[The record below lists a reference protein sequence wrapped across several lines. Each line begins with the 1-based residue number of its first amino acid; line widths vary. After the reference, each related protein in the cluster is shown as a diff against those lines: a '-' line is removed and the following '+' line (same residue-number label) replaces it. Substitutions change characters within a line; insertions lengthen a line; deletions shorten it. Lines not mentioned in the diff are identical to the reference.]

1 MYATMEQTTILV
13 FNSKEKNKKKIKRK
27 SEKRRKKETTY
38 VQLRSFSHREKKKR
52 RRRANQQ
59 KSSFNSFK
67 VAAIEIRGP
76 YQKKMQAKTEKKKKE
91 VWQLRAKKRRSHQMR
106 CFPIANA
113 NTTVIIDVASA
124 SANCAMCPAWSVRED

>member
-1 MYATMEQTTILV
+1 MLQWNRQQSSYLIQKKRT
-13 FNSKEKNKKKIKRK
+13 KKKIKRK

-76 YQKKMQAKTEKKKKE
+76 YQKKCKLKQKKKKE
-91 VWQLRAKKRRSHQMR
+91 VWQLRAKKNDALTR
-106 CFPIANA
+106 CVVFQSQTP
-113 NTTVIIDVASA
+113 TLLS
-124 SANCAMCPAWSVRED
+124 

>member
-1 MYATMEQTTILV
+1 MYATMEQTTIPV

-76 YQKKMQAKTEKKKKE
+76 YQKKMQAKTEKKKRSMAAE
-91 VWQLRAKKRRSHQMR
+91 SKKNDALTR
-106 CFPIANA
+106 CVVFQSQTP
-113 NTTVIIDVASA
+113 TLLS
-124 SANCAMCPAWSVRED
+124 